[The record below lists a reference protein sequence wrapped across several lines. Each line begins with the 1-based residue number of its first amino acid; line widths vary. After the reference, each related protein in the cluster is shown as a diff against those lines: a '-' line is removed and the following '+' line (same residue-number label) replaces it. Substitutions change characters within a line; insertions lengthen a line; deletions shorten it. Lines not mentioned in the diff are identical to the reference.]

1 MVTSGVPVH
10 EVREQ
15 WQAELG
21 HHEGLMKAHRL
32 ALCDGLAMDP
42 PVMPGWWTGA
52 FARVQFLHTCEA
64 LLHAER
70 GGHLLST
77 PDVIDG
83 SLGLGRLLE
92 RLASTPSVGPLDL
105 RLALGRLRPT
115 QPSDAAQVVPE
126 VPTDPV
132 LTSAAGDAR
141 VSASGT
147 IRRWLAEGGLQLT
160 SRRGP
165 EPGTWLYDATAPVSW
180 DGCAALTGTP
190 DLSDSPG
197 QQMWEDA
204 WFTPGRPDLPLR
216 HGFSALARDLSAA
229 DVGGTISPVGWDSI
243 LVGLGTRAAS
253 YYAPDFTTLVR
264 LQDQGRLHPV
274 PAAVAARARWDSGLP
289 VVSGQALGWERSM
302 LRGALRGLWPVA
314 VVVVGTG
321 LQRTE
326 RPTELV
332 ALVEVLT
339 RHVHEV
345 PDPTLP
351 AVFSEVAAEA
361 EGDPLSDAVR
371 RLLAA
376 ASRVP
381 A

>member
-1 MVTSGVPVH
+1 
-10 EVREQ
+10 
-15 WQAELG
+15 
-21 HHEGLMKAHRL
+21 
-32 ALCDGLAMDP
+32 
-42 PVMPGWWTGA
+42 
-52 FARVQFLHTCEA
+52 
-64 LLHAER
+64 
-70 GGHLLST
+70 
-77 PDVIDG
+77 
-83 SLGLGRLLE
+83 
-92 RLASTPSVGPLDL
+92 
-105 RLALGRLRPT
+105 
-115 QPSDAAQVVPE
+115 
-126 VPTDPV
+126 
-132 LTSAAGDAR
+132 

-253 YYAPDFTTLVR
+253 YYAPDFATLVR

-274 PAAVAARARWDSGLP
+274 PAAVAAGACWASGLP
-289 VVSGQALGWERSM
+289 VVSGQALGWERSI

-314 VVVVGTG
+314 VVVVGAG
-321 LQRTE
+321 LQRAE

-351 AVFSEVAAEA
+351 AVFSEVAAET
-361 EGDPLSDAVR
+361 EGGPLTDAVR

-376 ASRVP
+376 ASREP